1 MDTRDIAVS
10 HIIDAGTL
18 APGARQ
24 SLLAHFDS
32 ITNQIWRKP
41 ADVFQRLEAWVF
53 APDAGL
59 LLGHSPGGELVAFS
73 VYRRLIL
80 DAVLIVHRETT
91 NVIPAVQGRGVWAAF
106 TRRLRL
112 DLAPSGGRLHLA
124 LRTRNPII
132 YMANYRVCEAMVPDL
147 FRQGLSDPS
156 LEDLA
161 HRAAERLYPHL
172 DLHRPS
178 MVMPDAY
185 VGTSYYEVPRHRDEA
200 INTRFFATPG
210 LAQPTSALFVLGRL
224 KP

>member
-10 HIIDAGTL
+10 HIVDAGTL
-18 APGARQ
+18 APAARQ

-32 ITNQIWRKP
+32 ITNRIWRKP
-41 ADVFQRLEAWVF
+41 ADVFQRLEPWVF
-53 APDAGL
+53 APAAGL
-59 LLGHSPGGELVAFS
+59 LLGHSHGGELVAFS
-73 VYRRLIL
+73 VYRRIVL
-80 DAVLIVHRETT
+80 DSVLIVHRETT
-91 NVIPAVQGRGVWAAF
+91 NVIPAVQGRGVWTAF
-106 TRRLRL
+106 THRLRL
-112 DLAPSGGRLHLA
+112 DLAPNGGRLHLA

-147 FRQGLSDPS
+147 FRQGPSDPS

-178 MVMPDAY
+178 MVMPGAY
-185 VGTSYYEVPRHRDEA
+185 VGTSYREAPRHRDEE
-200 INTRFFATPG
+200 INTRFFGAPG